1 LQRRLDWLHAVCA
14 SAAISASA
22 AADPVT
28 PPGSAGVPAAGR
40 WVQRLELEW
49 PSIKPRQRWFTATSV
64 PGYEIL
70 RLPTFREEAAWWG
83 TGRLELRSYA
93 QVMPGELDCRL
104 TCQPSL
110 EQSGGLDVRLDLGG
124 AGAVPNT
131 FLSLR
136 REHAITPARA
146 DSRWA
151 LGFGGLLDL

>member
-1 LQRRLDWLHAVCA
+1 V

-22 AADPVT
+22 AADPAAT
-28 PPGSAGVPAAGR
+28 PGYAGPPAAGR

-49 PSIKPRQRWFTATSV
+49 PTLQPRQRWFTGTSV
-64 PGYEIL
+64 PGYEVL
-70 RLPTFREEAAWWG
+70 RLPTFREEAEWWG
-83 TGRLELRSYA
+83 AGRLALRSFT

-110 EQSGGLDVRLDLGG
+110 EQSGGLDLRLDLGG

-136 REHAITPARA
+136 RENVITPARGH
-146 DSRWA
+146 SRWA